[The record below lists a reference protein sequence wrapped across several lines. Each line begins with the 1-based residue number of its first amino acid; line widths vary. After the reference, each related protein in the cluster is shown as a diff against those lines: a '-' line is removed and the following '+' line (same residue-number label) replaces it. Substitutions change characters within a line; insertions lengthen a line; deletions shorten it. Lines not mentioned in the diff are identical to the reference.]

1 VEAVTG
7 EPIPR
12 EIITYPPGAH
22 TFVPSDYPWLVH
34 VRAFVKSGGAGGS
47 EGDGDDGIVILE
59 LYDREAPVREG
70 PAPDPTP
77 PARR

>member
-12 EIITYPPGAH
+12 EIITYPPGVH

-34 VRAFVKSGGAGGS
+34 VRAFVKSGVAGGT
-47 EGDGDDGIVILE
+47 EGAGDDGIVILE
-59 LYDREAPVREG
+59 LYDREAPARGG

-77 PARR
+77 PARP